1 MTIVIGLIG
10 GIGCGKSTVAKAFL
24 SYGAT
29 LFDADQ
35 SGHAALCDPT
45 IKEVIEARFG
55 QTVFTPTGEVSR
67 QALAKIVFSNEEELK
82 SLNQLIHPFI
92 IEQFLI
98 KLKEVQ
104 ASGVKFFILDA
115 PLLLE
120 TGMDKYCDCIIFI
133 DTDES
138 LRTVRVSKR
147 GWSIEEFKNREKN
160 QISLKKKQKKAD
172 YVIDNNGTLATMER
186 QVSSIIEKL
195 TVLP

>member
-24 SYGAT
+24 PYGAT

-35 SGHAALCDPT
+35 SGHTALYDPT
-45 IKEVIEARFG
+45 IKGAIGARFG
-55 QTVFTPTGEVSR
+55 KTVFTPTGEVSR

-98 KLKEVQ
+98 KLQQAQ
-104 ASGVKFFILDA
+104 ASGIKFFILDA

-138 LRTVRVSKR
+138 VR
-147 GWSIEEFKNREKN
+147 
-160 QISLKKKQKKAD
+160 A
-172 YVIDNNGTLATMER
+172 
-186 QVSSIIEKL
+186 
-195 TVLP
+195 